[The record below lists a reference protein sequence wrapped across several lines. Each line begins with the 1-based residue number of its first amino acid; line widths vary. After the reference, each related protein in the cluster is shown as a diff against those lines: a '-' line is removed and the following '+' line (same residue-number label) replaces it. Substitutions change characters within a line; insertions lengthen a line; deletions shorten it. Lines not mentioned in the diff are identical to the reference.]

1 MPVPNTI
8 ADLSQSAGS
17 NYPLGTDTVGP
28 DLDNY
33 LRAGFSFTRQ
43 VFDGSSNLL
52 GSIGGTAN
60 AITATCPV
68 PFTAYVNGQTFRFV
82 AASTNS
88 GAATINI
95 NGIGAKAITKAG
107 NAPLVAGD
115 MPAGAVIEV
124 VYDGTQFQMVSLSR
138 NGRTLLVAN
147 RSYYV
152 ATTGNDN
159 NDGLSP
165 GTAFAT
171 LQKAWDTIKNTLD
184 LGGFA
189 VTVNVAT
196 GTYAPLLPS
205 GFVIGATGP
214 GSVTFAGSSATIS
227 TSTLSA
233 AIGASAGAQLTVTGF
248 TVSNSLTDASGITST
263 GYGTLVAVG
272 SGMAFEFCSGSHML
286 AHSGGIINVVA
297 SYAITSG
304 ASAHLNTANN
314 GAIALQGG
322 ITVAISGTQGFPT
335 AFALATGLSQINA
348 GGVTFTGTGSGTRY
362 NVGSNSMINSSG
374 GGPNYFPGHIDG
386 VSGSGG
392 IYL

>member
-82 AASTNS
+82 AASTNT

-171 LQKAWDTIKNTLD
+171 LQKAWDTIKYTLD
-184 LGGFA
+184 LGGYV
-189 VTVNVAT
+189 VTVNVET
-196 GTYAPLLPS
+196 GTYAAFSANGPVS
-205 GFVIGATGP
+205 GAIGAT
-214 GSVTFAGSSATIS
+214 SVLFVGSSSTIS
-227 TSTLSA
+227 TSSAPACVFASGGAQFSLSGFVLTNSVSGA
-233 AIGASAGAQLTVTGF
+233 ANLACSGYGSIISCGAS
-248 TVSNSLTDASGITST
+248 
-263 GYGTLVAVG
+263 
-272 SGMAFEFCSGSHML
+272 MAFGFAGNHVL
-286 AHSGGIINVVA
+286 AQSGGVITLNS

-304 ASAHLNTANN
+304 AVGSHFIATNGGAINTAS
-314 GAIALQGG
+314 G
-322 ITVAISGTQGFPT
+322 ITGAISGSQGFGI
-335 AFALATGLSQINA
+335 FALATGLSQINA
-348 GGVTFTGTGSGTRY
+348 AGMTFTGTGSGARY
-362 NVGSNSMINSSG
+362 NAQTNSMINTAG
-374 GGPNYFPGHIDG
+374 GGPNYFPGNVAG
-386 VSGSGG
+386 AVSTGG
-392 IYL
+392 LYV